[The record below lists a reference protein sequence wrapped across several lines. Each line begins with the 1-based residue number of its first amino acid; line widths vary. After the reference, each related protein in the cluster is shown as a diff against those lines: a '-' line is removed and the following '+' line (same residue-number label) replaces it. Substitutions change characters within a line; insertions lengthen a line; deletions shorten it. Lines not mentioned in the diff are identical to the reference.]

1 MKSIFYFLVFLL
13 NSTFC
18 LAQTFTF
25 NQGGTSSKNYYEE
38 VPYETINGKMFVS
51 VEIAGQQHKFLF
63 DTGAPVAIS
72 KELAAQAGLTVIHKG
87 ILKDAYGNRDSSL
100 AISIDSIQLGK
111 LIFNQIPAITVIPD
125 FYKCWQVDGV
135 IGSNLLHNSIVS
147 INAVKHIIIL
157 TDQEEKLQLKNKKS
171 IPLITS
177 IGAQSDPKIMVR
189 LKDKV
194 NVQLGFDTGDS
205 NFLRIPEDYMNQLKK
220 SGVYE
225 IISKG
230 YGSNNIGIMGA
241 EKNADKFRLKI
252 PILNVSDCR
261 FENVFIE
268 TNKNAIPGI
277 GSKLLEYGTVTLD
290 FIHHKFYFDATN
302 SSNDLN
308 EKQWPFQPTVTGDKL
323 VIGVVWEKAINQV
336 KPGQQIIAVND
347 IDYSK
352 INLCDMVNNKP
363 ILAGKE
369 TATITVKDELD
380 NIKKIQINKE

>member
-1 MKSIFYFLVFLL
+1 MKSIFYILVLLL

-51 VEIAGQQHKFLF
+51 VEIAGQKHKFLF

-72 KELAAQAGLTVIHKG
+72 KELATQAGSMAVHKD
-87 ILKDAYGNRDSSL
+87 IFKDAFGNKDSSL
-100 AISIDSIQLGK
+100 VISLDSIQLGK
-111 LIFNQIPAITVIPD
+111 LIFNHLPAITIIPN
-125 FYKCWQVDGV
+125 FYKCWHVDGV
-135 IGSNLLHNSIVS
+135 IGSNLLRNSIVS
-147 INAVKHIIIL
+147 IDPVKHIIIL
-157 TDQEEKLQLKNKKS
+157 TDHEEKLPLKNKKS
-171 IPLITS
+171 IPLITT

-189 LKDKV
+189 FKDKID
-194 NVQLGFDTGDS
+194 VQLGFDTGDS
-205 NFLRIPEDYMNQLKK
+205 NFLRIPEDYMNRLKK

-230 YGSNNIGIMGA
+230 FGANSISVMGA
-241 EKNADKFRLKI
+241 EKNADKYRLKI
-252 PILNVSDCR
+252 PFLNISDSR

-268 TNKNAIPGI
+268 TSKNAIPGI
-277 GSKLLEYGTVTLD
+277 GAKLLEYGIVTLD
-290 FIHHKFYFDATN
+290 FIHNKFYFDATN

-347 IDYSK
+347 VDYSK

-369 TATITVKDELD
+369 TATITVKDELG
-380 NIKKIQINKE
+380 NIKKLQISKE